1 MSTLP
6 KTSAQLYKNSNRNSG
21 HRFQPLPNLKVK
33 GYCEWEMRLN
43 TDFNRIPP
51 IITELVCSNPETT
64 CSGNT
69 FFKVIYTCRHILGYL
84 NIGIQIVFVFVK
96 NSVCQFPRA
105 QVILLYFPLA
115 ASGQPKPSLKIRTA
129 NAIFPNYLDLIGEYG
144 LGHIFLRIKLFC
156 FSR

>member
-1 MSTLP
+1 MLFALCIMVCIMGLSTRP
-6 KTSAQLYKNSNRNSG
+6 KTSFKDSDWKSG

-69 FFKVIYTCRHILGYL
+69 FFKVIYICRY
-84 NIGIQIVFVFVK
+84 IQIILCTCTKPFSRKQIDFIIFSIG
-96 NSVCQFPRA
+96 NLGATSVELRA
-105 QVILLYFPLA
+105 TWGNL
-115 ASGQPKPSLKIRTA
+115 GQPGAT
-129 NAIFPNYLDLIGEYG
+129 YLGDAYFKGYA
-144 LGHIFLRIKLFC
+144 
-156 FSR
+156 

>member
-1 MSTLP
+1 MPYALSTRP
-6 KTSAQLYKNSNRNSG
+6 KTSG

-69 FFKVIYTCRHILGYL
+69 FFKVIYTCR
-84 NIGIQIVFVFVK
+84 
-96 NSVCQFPRA
+96 R
-105 QVILLYFPLA
+105 
-115 ASGQPKPSLKIRTA
+115 IRT
-129 NAIFPNYLDLIGEYG
+129 
-144 LGHIFLRIKLFC
+144 
-156 FSR
+156 

>member
-1 MSTLP
+1 MLFALCLALALSLSTRT
-6 KTSAQLYKNSNRNSG
+6 KTSG

-69 FFKVIYTCRHILGYL
+69 FFKVIYTCRR
-84 NIGIQIVFVFVK
+84 
-96 NSVCQFPRA
+96 S
-105 QVILLYFPLA
+105 
-115 ASGQPKPSLKIRTA
+115 RT
-129 NAIFPNYLDLIGEYG
+129 
-144 LGHIFLRIKLFC
+144 
-156 FSR
+156 